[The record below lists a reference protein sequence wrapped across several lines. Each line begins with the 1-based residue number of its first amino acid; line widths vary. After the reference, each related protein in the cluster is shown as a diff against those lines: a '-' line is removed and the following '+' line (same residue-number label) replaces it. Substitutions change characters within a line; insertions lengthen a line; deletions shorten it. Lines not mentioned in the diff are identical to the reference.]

1 MGQGDAMPSGASASD
16 DVSYHR
22 APPAFCLA
30 GLFQRNHRPYIGAF
44 GSGNALAFSG
54 PGEIVMKTSGNTIL
68 LTGGGSGIG
77 RELARRWHDAGNTVI
92 VTGRTE
98 DSLAATAEGREHIH
112 ARVLDVADAEAVAAF
127 AERIANEFPALNV
140 LVNNAGIM
148 PLEDI
153 SAPRDLSRAE
163 ACIATNLMAPI
174 RLTDALLTH
183 LEAADDAA
191 IINVSSGLAFVPLV
205 RAAVYSATK
214 AAIHS
219 WTESLR
225 EALVDRVE
233 VIELAPPAVQTE
245 LTPGQS
251 TREGYM
257 PLGEFIDEVMDL
269 FGRVPT
275 PSFIGVQRVRM
286 LRDAEIEG
294 RYPQV
299 FGMLNAPVT

>member
-1 MGQGDAMPSGASASD
+1 
-16 DVSYHR
+16 
-22 APPAFCLA
+22 
-30 GLFQRNHRPYIGAF
+30 
-44 GSGNALAFSG
+44 
-54 PGEIVMKTSGNTIL
+54 MKTSGNTIL

-98 DSLAATAEGREHIH
+98 GSLAATGEGRSQLH
-112 ARVLDVADAEAVAAF
+112 ARVLDVTDPEAVATF
-127 AERIANEFPALNV
+127 AERIINEFPALNV

-148 PLEDI
+148 PLEDV
-153 SAPRDLSRAE
+153 AQPRDLGPAE
-163 ACIATNLMAPI
+163 DCIATNLVAPI
-174 RLTDALLTH
+174 RLTDALLAH
-183 LEAADDAA
+183 LKSVDDAA
-191 IINVSSGLAFVPLV
+191 IVNVSSGLAFVPLV

-251 TREGYM
+251 TRAGYM
-257 PLGEFIDEVMDL
+257 PLDEFIDEVMDL
-269 FGRVPT
+269 FAKVPT
-275 PSFIGVQRVRM
+275 PAFIGVQRVRA
-286 LRDAEIEG
+286 LRDAEVEG
-294 RYPQV
+294 RYEQV